1 MKMNILYKS
10 LILLP
15 LLLAVSCSSKKQV
28 AKEVIIE
35 KSYVISDPGAVEF
48 VWEPPLINVVNVPP
62 GLDPEGHY
70 YRPQHQE
77 IVEIKPGRWQYY
89 NQKKR

>member
-1 MKMNILYKS
+1 MKINILYKS

-15 LLLAVSCSSKKQV
+15 LLFTLSCSSKKQM